1 MTVLKHQK
9 QLKLQQ
15 MDLKLLLKKAIQK
28 IAEATGGLIINKIV
42 DVVAKLCSDENNTR
56 TTSQSK
62 SIISIQAENTE
73 EIPREIYIPPQKK
86 KIIIIIIIIKTY

>member
-1 MTVLKHQK
+1 
-9 QLKLQQ
+9 

-86 KIIIIIIIIKTY
+86 IIIIIIIIIIIKTY